1 MNLEFN
7 HKSNYFLG
15 AQLVIRHIQD
25 KLFKEKTDH
34 ISFSLQEF
42 KTLFQN
48 DMASASVNLDGIL
61 HLASKYV
68 VETLSGDVTLINHY
82 DIHSNEHT
90 TTIFLNESAVNALV
104 DDAHPLIPPDAATY
118 E

>member
-1 MNLEFN
+1 MDLQFN
-7 HKSNYFLG
+7 HKSNYFLA

-25 KLFKEKTDH
+25 RLFKEKTDH
-34 ISFSLQEF
+34 VSFSLQEW
-42 KTLFQN
+42 KHLFQN

-68 VETLSGDVTLINHY
+68 VETLSGDTALIHHY
-82 DIHSNEHT
+82 DIHANEHT
-90 TTIFLNESAVNALV
+90 TTIFLNESAVNALI